1 MANNQYVNQ
10 VGLADGT
17 ILIDLTT
24 DTAEAADVLTGKYF
38 HLKTGQRVQGS
49 CTFDSNTTDADAS
62 ASEILSGKTAYVNK
76 NKITGSM
83 TNNGAVSGTI
93 STKAG
98 TYTVPA
104 GYHSGLGTVQISSTE
119 QAKII
124 AENIRQGVTILGVEG
139 SMSGTESVKSGAAN
153 VTPYLTSQTVLPSDV
168 YIHVAAGTEFE
179 ANKYYALVSGTY
191 TVLTTKPAD
200 WDTDPTVYYEQ
211 CNYISQV
218 NVAAITITES
228 DNAAGG
234 KTVTIGAVD
243 PNAA

>member
-1 MANNQYVNQ
+1 MANQYVNQ

-24 DTAEAADVLTGKYF
+24 DTAVAADVKSGKYF
-38 HLKTGQRVQGS
+38 HLATGERVQGS
-49 CTFDSNTTDADAS
+49 NTYDSDTTDANAT

-76 NKITGSM
+76 NKITGEM

-104 GYHSGLGTVQISSTE
+104 GYHSGLGSVAIDSTE

-124 AENIRQGVTILGVEG
+124 ASNIKSGITILGVTG
-139 SMSGTESVKSGAAN
+139 DYSGEAITAGAVTA
-153 VTPYLTSQTVLPSDV
+153 TPYLTAQTILPSSISKD
-168 YIHVAAGTEFE
+168 
-179 ANKYYALVSGTY
+179 
-191 TVLTTKPAD
+191 
-200 WDTDPTVYYEQ
+200 
-211 CNYISQV
+211 YISQV
-218 NVAAITITES
+218 DVAAIAIAYS

-234 KTVTIGAVD
+234 RTCTIGTVD
-243 PNAA
+243 PNA